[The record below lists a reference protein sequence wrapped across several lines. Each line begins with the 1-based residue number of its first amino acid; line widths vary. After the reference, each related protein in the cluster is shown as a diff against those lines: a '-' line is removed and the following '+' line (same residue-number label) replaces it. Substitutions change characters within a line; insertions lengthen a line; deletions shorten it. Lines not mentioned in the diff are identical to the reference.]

1 MSSSELILTVV
12 GLITV
17 AIVPLLAGMA
27 TGMRRGGGLVGASVV
42 AAVIAA
48 LWAVY
53 WDTLA
58 NPHHF
63 KHTVLFAVLAL
74 VALVAASFSRSTPRV
89 V

>member
-1 MSSSELILTVV
+1 VSSGEIILTIV

-17 AIVPLLAGMA
+17 AVVPLLAGMA
-27 TGMRRGGGLVGASVV
+27 TGMRRGGGLVGASIV

-48 LWAVY
+48 IWAVY

-58 NPHHF
+58 VPHHF
-63 KHTVLFAVLAL
+63 KHTVLFAVLAV
-74 VALVAASFSRSTPRV
+74 VALVAASFSRPAPRV